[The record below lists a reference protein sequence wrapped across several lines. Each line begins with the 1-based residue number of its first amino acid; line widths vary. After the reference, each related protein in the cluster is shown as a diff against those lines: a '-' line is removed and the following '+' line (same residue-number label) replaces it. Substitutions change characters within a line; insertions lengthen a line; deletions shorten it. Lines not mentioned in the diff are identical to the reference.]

1 MTCKS
6 QPHKCCISRLICRNY
21 DSERTSHNAI
31 RRERCV
37 EFQTRSVESV
47 NPLQLVGLV
56 MVKTSTFSK
65 HGRSYDP

>member
-1 MTCKS
+1 MNVLPT
-6 QPHKCCISRLICRNY
+6 
-21 DSERTSHNAI
+21 
-31 RRERCV
+31 
-37 EFQTRSVESV
+37 TRSVESV